1 MTDAE
6 PGPVVSDLPIA
17 VVHDYLTQR
26 GGAERVV
33 LAMLDAFPY
42 ASALCALY
50 EASTTYPEFAARDI
64 KALPI
69 DRIGFVRRHHRLSL
83 PFMAPS
89 FRSKRVEAPAVLC
102 SSSGWAHGIKTSAP
116 KVVYCH
122 SPARWLY
129 RPDGYLRHFGRV
141 ARTGL
146 GVAKKRLIAW
156 DREAM
161 ASADRILVNSTTIAA
176 EVERVYG
183 RDSEVVPPTST
194 LDAHGSDDAI
204 DGLEPGFWL
213 TVSRLLGYKRL
224 DVLLDVARLRSS
236 ETFAIIGDGPHQE
249 ALVARA
255 PRNVVF
261 LGSVSDEQLRWAYR
275 NTAALVSTSAEDFG
289 LTPVEAASFG
299 RPSVVPRAR
308 GYLDHVVEELSGIFH
323 DGTVDGLDEGLTRAR
338 LFGWDTV
345 AVRKHADQ
353 YHPSVFAARIVKIM
367 EEVA

>member
-1 MTDAE
+1 VTDAT
-6 PGPVVSDLPIA
+6 PRPVASDLPIA

-33 LAMLDAFPY
+33 LAMLDAFPE

-50 EASTTYPEFAARDI
+50 EPSATYPEFARRDVQ
-64 KALPI
+64 ALPI
-69 DRIGFVRRHHRLSL
+69 DRIGVVRRHHRLSL
-83 PFMAPS
+83 PFLAPS
-89 FRSKRVEAPAVLC
+89 FRCTRVDAPAVLC
-102 SSSGWAHGIKTSAP
+102 SSSGWAHGIKTSSP

-141 ARTGL
+141 ARAGL

-176 EVERVYG
+176 EVKGVYG
-183 RDSEVVPPTST
+183 RESEVVPPTST
-194 LDAHGSDDAI
+194 LDPKGPDVPI
-204 DGLEPGFWL
+204 EGLEPGFWM

-224 DVLLDVARLRSS
+224 DVLLAVARMRSD
-236 ETFAIIGDGPHQE
+236 ETFAIIGDGPHQA
-249 ALVARA
+249 ALVAGA

-261 LGSVSDEQLRWAYR
+261 VGSVSDEQLRWAYR
-275 NTAALVSTSAEDFG
+275 NASGLVSTSEEDFG

-299 RPSVVPRAR
+299 RPSVGPRAR
-308 GYLDHVVEELSGIFH
+308 GYLDHVVDELSGIFH
-323 DGTVDGLDEGLTRAR
+323 DGTVDGLDEALAR
-338 LFGWDTV
+338 TQLFEWDPV
-345 AVRKHADQ
+345 AVRNHADQ
-353 YHPSVFAARIVKIM
+353 YHPSVFASRIVAIM